1 MATLELKGVSK
12 GFGSGAQRREI
23 LSNVDLTID
32 DGEIVAVV
40 GYSGVGKTTLIS
52 LIAGLIMPDRGTI
65 TLDGKP
71 VLGPGR
77 DRGIVFQNYALLPW
91 LTAYQNVA
99 LAVDEAFPTF
109 SPEQRK
115 KRVEDTL
122 ALVNLSAAHHKRPR
136 ELSGGMRQRVS
147 IARAL
152 AMDPEV
158 LLLDEPF
165 GALDALTRGT
175 LQKEVENIFRR
186 QQKTMVMVTNDV
198 DEAVLLADRI
208 IPLSLGPAAQL
219 GPEVWVTLPRPRDKK
234 ELATNLEAKRLKV
247 QVIDYLLGEAR
258 QKREAKQAA
267 REHQDSRA
275 AGPRASTPSAGHA
288 V

>member
-1 MATLELKGVSK
+1 MARLELKGVCK
-12 GFGSGAQRREI
+12 GFDADSGRREVLKDI
-23 LSNVDLTID
+23 DLTIED
-32 DGEIVAVV
+32 REIVAIV

-52 LIAGLIMPDRGTI
+52 LIAGLIEPDAGTI

-71 VLGPGR
+71 VRGPGR
-77 DRGIVFQNYALLPW
+77 DRGVVFQNYALLPW

-99 LAVDEAFPTF
+99 LAVDEAFPEV
-109 SPEQRK
+109 PAEKRK
-115 KRVEDTL
+115 QRVEDTL

-186 QQKTMVMVTNDV
+186 EKKTMVMITNDV

-208 IPLSLGPAAQL
+208 VPLSLGPAAVL
-219 GPEVWVTLPRPRDKK
+219 GPEVRVALPRPRDKK
-234 ELATNLEAKRLKV
+234 ELATSLDAKRLRV
-247 QVIDYLLGEAR
+247 SVIDYLLG
-258 QKREAKQAA
+258 QAA
-267 REHQDSRA
+267 DKRA
-275 AGPRASTPSAGHA
+275 AQATARTAGGA
-288 V
+288 R

>member
-1 MATLELKGVSK
+1 MAKLELKGVCK
-12 GFGSGAQRREI
+12 GFGTGPQRREI
-23 LSNVDLTID
+23 LSDINLTIED
-32 DGEIVAVV
+32 REIVAVV

-71 VLGPGR
+71 VTGPGR

-91 LTAYQNVA
+91 LTTYQNVA
-99 LAVDEAFPTF
+99 LAVDEAFPEL
-109 SPEQRK
+109 PAEQRK
-115 KRVEDTL
+115 KRVDDTL
-122 ALVNLSAAHHKRPR
+122 SLVSLSAAHQKRPR

-186 QQKTMVMVTNDV
+186 QKKTMVMITNDV
-198 DEAVLLADRI
+198 EEAVLLADRV
-208 IPLSLGPAAQL
+208 IPLSLGPKATL
-219 GPEVWVTLPRPRDKK
+219 GPQTHVELARPRDKK
-234 ELATNLEAKRLKV
+234 MLATNLDAKRMKV
-247 QVIDYLLGEAR
+247 AVLDYLLT
-258 QKREAKQAA
+258 EAKEKRAERAA
-267 REHQDSRA
+267 RKA
-275 AGPRASTPSAGHA
+275 AVST
-288 V
+288 

>member
-1 MATLELKGVSK
+1 MARLELKGVCK

-23 LSNVDLTID
+23 LADIDLTIED
-32 DGEIVAVV
+32 REIVAVV

-52 LIAGLIMPDRGTI
+52 LIAGLIEPDRGTI
-65 TLDGKP
+65 TIDGKP
-71 VLGPGR
+71 VTGPGR

-99 LAVDEAFPTF
+99 LAVDEAFPELPAATR
-109 SPEQRK
+109 Q

-186 QQKTMVMVTNDV
+186 QAKTMVMITNDV
-198 DEAVLLADRI
+198 EEAVLLADRI
-208 IPLSLGPAAQL
+208 IPLSLGPAARL
-219 GPEVWVTLPRPRDKK
+219 GPEVKVELPRPRDKK
-234 ELATNLEAKRLKV
+234 MLATNLEAKRMRV
-247 QVIDYLLGEAR
+247 SVIDYLLGEASD
-258 QKREAKQAA
+258 KRAERSAKKTAEQL
-267 REHQDSRA
+267 R
-275 AGPRASTPSAGHA
+275 
-288 V
+288 

>member
-1 MATLELKGVSK
+1 MAKLELKGVCK
-12 GFGSGAQRREI
+12 GFGVGSERREI
-23 LSNVDLTID
+23 LADIDLTIED
-32 DGEIVAVV
+32 REIVALV

-71 VLGPGR
+71 ITGPGR

-99 LAVDEAFPTF
+99 LAVDEAFP
-109 SPEQRK
+109 SMSVEQRR
-115 KRVEDTL
+115 KRVVETL
-122 ALVNLSAAHHKRPR
+122 ALVNLSAAHQKRPR

-165 GALDALTRGT
+165 GALDALTRGS

-186 QQKTMVMVTNDV
+186 QKKTMVMITNDV
-198 DEAVLLADRI
+198 EEAVLLADRI
-208 IPLSLGPAAQL
+208 IPLSLGPAAKL
-219 GPEVWVTLPRPRDKK
+219 GPEVRVELARPRDKK
-234 ELATNLEAKRLKV
+234 LLATNLEAKRMRV
-247 QVIDYLLGEAR
+247 SVIDYLLGEAKD
-258 QKREAKQAA
+258 KRAVRDA
-267 REHQDSRA
+267 RSR
-275 AGPRASTPSAGHA
+275 GEQRR
-288 V
+288 

>member
-1 MATLELKGVSK
+1 MAKLELKGVCK
-12 GFGSGAQRREI
+12 GFGAGAQRREI
-23 LSNVDLTID
+23 LSDIDLSIE

-52 LIAGLIMPDRGTI
+52 LIAGLIAPDRGTI

-71 VLGPGR
+71 VTGPGR

-99 LAVDEAFPTF
+99 LAVDEAFPQL
-109 SPEQRK
+109 SAEQRK
-115 KRVEDTL
+115 RRVDDTL
-122 ALVNLSAAHHKRPR
+122 SLVNLSAAHHKRPR

-186 QQKTMVMVTNDV
+186 QQKTMVMITNDV

-208 IPLSLGPAAQL
+208 IPLSLGPAAKL
-219 GPEVWVTLPRPRDKK
+219 GPEVRVALPRPRDKK
-234 ELATNLEAKRLKV
+234 TLATNLEAKRLKV
-247 QVIDYLLGEAR
+247 QVIDYLLGEASE
-258 QKREAKQAA
+258 KRAA
-267 REHQDSRA
+267 RQASRA
-275 AGPRASTPSAGHA
+275 KKTVEQA

>member
-1 MATLELKGVSK
+1 MGKLELKGVCK

-23 LSNVDLTID
+23 LSDLDLCID

-52 LIAGLIMPDRGTI
+52 LMAGLIAPDRGTI

-71 VLGPGR
+71 VTGPGR

-99 LAVDEAFPTF
+99 LAVDEAFPEL
-109 SPEQRK
+109 SADKRK

-122 ALVNLSAAHHKRPR
+122 SLVNLSAAHHKRPR

-186 QQKTMVMVTNDV
+186 QQKTMVMITNDV

-208 IPLSLGPAAQL
+208 IPLSLGPAAKL
-219 GPEVWVTLPRPRDKK
+219 GPEVWVGLPRPRDKK
-234 ELATNLEAKRLKV
+234 TLATSLEAKRLKM
-247 QVIDYLLGEAR
+247 QVIDYLLGEASD
-258 QKREAKQAA
+258 KRAA
-267 REHQDSRA
+267 RTVARA
-275 AGPRASTPSAGHA
+275 KKSAELA

>member
-1 MATLELKGVSK
+1 MAKLELKGVCK
-12 GFGSGAQRREI
+12 GFGVGAQRREI
-23 LSNVDLTID
+23 LANIDLTIED
-32 DGEIVAVV
+32 REIVAVV

-52 LIAGLIMPDRGTI
+52 LIAGLIEPDRGTI

-71 VLGPGR
+71 IKGPGR

-91 LTAYQNVA
+91 LTTYQNVA
-99 LAVDEAFPTF
+99 LAVDEAFPQL
-109 SPEQRK
+109 PRGERQ
-115 KRVEDTL
+115 KRVEDAL
-122 ALVNLSAAHHKRPR
+122 ALVSLSAAHQKRPR

-186 QQKTMVMVTNDV
+186 QAKTMVMITNDV
-198 DEAVLLADRI
+198 EEAVLLADRI
-208 IPLSLGPAAQL
+208 IPLSLGPGATL
-219 GPEVWVTLPRPRDKK
+219 GPEVRVELPRPRDKK
-234 ELATNLEAKRLKV
+234 VLATNLEAKRMRV
-247 QVIDYLLGEAR
+247 AVIDYLLGQAKEKRAAR
-258 QKREAKQAA
+258 TEQKRSEQV
-267 REHQDSRA
+267 
-275 AGPRASTPSAGHA
+275 G
-288 V
+288 

>member
-1 MATLELKGVSK
+1 MAKLELKGVCK
-12 GFGSGAQRREI
+12 GFGEGAARREI
-23 LSNVDLTID
+23 LSNIDLTIED
-32 DGEIVAVV
+32 QEIVAIV

-52 LIAGLIMPDRGTI
+52 LIAGLIMPDKGSI
-65 TLDGKP
+65 LLDGKP
-71 VLGPGR
+71 VTGPGR

-99 LAVDEAFPTF
+99 LAVDEAFPDM
-109 SPEQRK
+109 PADKRKQR
-115 KRVEDTL
+115 VDDTL
-122 ALVNLSAAHHKRPR
+122 ALVSLSAAHQKRPK

-186 QQKTMVMVTNDV
+186 QKKTMVMITNDV
-198 DEAVLLADRI
+198 EEAVLLADRI
-208 IPLSLGPAAQL
+208 IPLSLGPAARL
-219 GPEVWVTLPRPRDKK
+219 GSEVRVDLPRPRDKK
-234 ELATNLEAKRLKV
+234 TLATNLEAKRLKV
-247 QVIDYLLGEAR
+247 QVIDYLLGEAAD
-258 QKREAKQAA
+258 KRAA
-267 REHQDSRA
+267 RKIRK
-275 AGPRASTPSAGHA
+275 SAEQA